1 MADFVTTHRLTH
13 KASLKMIEAGVAKAE
28 ALGCKV
34 SLAVADQSC
43 RLRAGS
49 STNPIRHMHL
59 RAAKPCIIGIS
70 SPPPPASTRHLPPA
84 VCPCVTTR

>member
-49 STNPIRHMHL
+49 SANR
-59 RAAKPCIIGIS
+59 
-70 SPPPPASTRHLPPA
+70 
-84 VCPCVTTR
+84 

>member
-34 SLAVADQSC
+34 SLAVVDQSC
-43 RLRAGS
+43 RLIGFV
-49 STNPIRHMHL
+49 MMDG
-59 RAAKPCIIGIS
+59 AALFHYHDATQGDHRRLATAADRLCARGE
-70 SPPPPASTRHLPPA
+70 
-84 VCPCVTTR
+84 CVVDGGAHG